1 VFLTANWEK
10 QADALEAV
18 IVAGKQSQANKNYWV
33 GVCHLESKSRRG
45 TRSQAGGRK
54 STARGTPQSAEAIN
68 CKCETYC

>member
-33 GVCHLESKSRRG
+33 GGCDMESKSRRG
-45 TRSQAGGRK
+45 
-54 STARGTPQSAEAIN
+54 
-68 CKCETYC
+68 KCT